1 MPDDLVAAQRERKGV
16 AIVVLCLI
24 VATTLKVLWAS
35 HSIGSI
41 DAILFHTFA
50 ADIEK
55 FGLKTVYEEQPLF
68 NHTPFTAALI
78 TAIYRAT
85 DPGEDSGAI
94 AGVPPERAAE
104 ARAAAHLQD
113 FVFVLRLL
121 P

>member
-1 MPDDLVAAQRERKGV
+1 MPDDLPAAGRDRKGV
-16 AIVVLCLI
+16 AMVVLCLI
-24 VATTLKVLWAS
+24 VATTLKVLWAA

-78 TAIYRAT
+78 SAIYRAT
-85 DPGEDSGAI
+85 DPGAEGDV
-94 AGVPPERAAE
+94 AGVAPERAGE

-113 FVFVLRLL
+113 FVF
-121 P
+121 